1 MTIIIE
7 TPQPPIRERL
17 VLVREGEPMAPR
29 RDAEP
34 ADLERAGWVEEHLLV
49 TARAE
54 MRELGS
60 ERDEARAER
69 DKLEAKLEQ
78 AEKRGDLADQRAIDA
93 IAERDEVRRQRDAEI
108 ASRDALARVLEQ
120 VERERDEARCL
131 YEAAHCERMRITDVL
146 QRVERERD
154 EARAA
159 LAKMQEEDR
168 DATAVERARCVADL
182 RAEAERIR
190 SCTGGAG
197 WAPGT
202 AAAVAAYLDIAAD
215 RLERGDHAGTPV
227 PAALPRATDEE
238 LFAAYQTAYIVS
250 CGVKDPSEDQRSI
263 TRVMPA
269 ERKGIAAVAARVRRE
284 QCLVTRA
291 VEAGVKVTITRT
303 SERMPGCC
311 VGLWDVRVTRR
322 PDAPGE
328 YYSHGVP
335 AADVPAT
342 LARLLGEVTRGR

>member
-159 LAKMQEEDR
+159 LVKWQGSAEQ
-168 DATAVERARCVADL
+168 ERARCVAWL
-182 RAEAERIR
+182 RAEAASSDWA
-190 SCTGGAG
+190 SCATWGRALSD
-197 WAPGT
+197 T
-202 AAAVAAYLDIAAD
+202 AD
-215 RLERGDHAGTPV
+215 RLERGDHAGTPA

-238 LFAAYQTAYIVS
+238 LFALAHHAMELRQ
-250 CGVKDPSEDQRSI
+250 GV
-263 TRVMPA
+263 TGA
-269 ERKGIAAVAARVRRE
+269 ALAVAARVRRE
-284 QCLVTRA
+284 QCLVTSA
-291 VEAGVKVTITRT
+291 VEAGADLRIITMRDGT
-303 SERMPGCC
+303 R
-311 VGLWDVRVTRR
+311 DVSIV
-322 PDAPGE
+322 
-328 YYSHGVP
+328 SHGDKTHAARVP

-342 LARLLGEVTRGR
+342 LARLLGEVARGR